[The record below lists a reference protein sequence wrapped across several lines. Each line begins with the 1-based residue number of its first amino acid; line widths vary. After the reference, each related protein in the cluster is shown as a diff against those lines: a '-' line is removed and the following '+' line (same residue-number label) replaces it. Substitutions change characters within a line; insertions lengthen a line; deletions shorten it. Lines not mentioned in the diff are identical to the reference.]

1 MKMLSFS
8 ALSLLLCISL
18 LTASPHDPKGA
29 KITKNEAEHIALKLY
44 PGARVTAA
52 KLERGKR
59 TLVWSIEV
67 SRSHAKPVAVAVD
80 AKTGHIVPGTRETR

>member
-1 MKMLSFS
+1 MKLLSFS
-8 ALSLLLCISL
+8 ALSLLLSISL

-29 KITKNEAEHIALKLY
+29 NITKNEAEHIALKLY

-52 KLERGKR
+52 KLEKGKG

-67 SRSHAKPVAVAVD
+67 TRSNAKPVAVAVD
-80 AKTGHIVPGTRETR
+80 AKTGRIVPGKRETR